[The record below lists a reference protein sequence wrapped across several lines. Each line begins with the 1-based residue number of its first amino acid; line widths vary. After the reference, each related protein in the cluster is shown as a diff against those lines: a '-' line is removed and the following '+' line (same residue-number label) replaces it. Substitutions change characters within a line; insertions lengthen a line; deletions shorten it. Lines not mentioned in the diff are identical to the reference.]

1 MNGRN
6 PTASLWAWLVF
17 ASWAVS
23 AVVLACGDP
32 AAEGGPADSD
42 DADRQYGTPKV
53 IFATALGAIVVEVF
67 PDAAPNTVAHWLRL
81 VEGKGLESGAIA
93 KDGDV
98 QPGGYYDGLAF
109 SYTKPHVEIVTASR
123 GSEDEGPH
131 FETELDAR
139 SLGLDRDV
147 IENYAEAMRV
157 LQWELIRAHGKMG
170 KGKNRPALLAE
181 WIDLWHETDSAGF
194 LIGVPRQRINE
205 AQGYVYRDGLRSL
218 PVDAG
223 AVALKPLSP
232 IRTSARLSI
241 ALSDMPQR
249 TGKWMVIGRVVEGL
263 EVAEKISIQTL
274 KGQGTPEVKRFE
286 PLEPVVIT
294 GIEIRTE
301 GPQKE
306 APLPEAKQ
314 PSPE

>member
-6 PTASLWAWLVF
+6 STVLLWAWFVLTC
-17 ASWAVS
+17 WAAS

-32 AAEGGPADSD
+32 VAEVGSTEVDGSHGED
-42 DADRQYGTPKV
+42 QTPKV
-53 IFATALGAIVVEVF
+53 ILSTAVGAIVVEVF
-67 PDAAPNTVAHWLRL
+67 PDAAPNTLARWLRL
-81 VEGKGLESGAIA
+81 VEGTGLESIA
-93 KDGDV
+93 KPKADDV
-98 QPGGYYDGLAF
+98 RPGGYYDGLAF

-123 GSEDEGPH
+123 FPENEGPQ

-147 IENYAEAMRV
+147 IESYAEAMRV

-170 KGKNRPALLAE
+170 KGKDRPALLVE
-181 WIDLWHETDSAGF
+181 WIDLWRETGSAGF
-194 LIGVPRQRINE
+194 LIGVARQRINE
-205 AQGYVYRDGLRSL
+205 AQGYVYRDGLRSQ
-218 PVDAG
+218 PVTAG

-232 IRTSARLSI
+232 TQASARLSI
-241 ALSDMPQR
+241 ALADMPQR
-249 TGKWMVIGRVVEGL
+249 TGKWMVIGRVVEGF
-263 EVAEKISIQTL
+263 EVAEKISIRTL

-294 GIEIRTE
+294 GIEIRPE
-301 GPQKE
+301 AMHEE